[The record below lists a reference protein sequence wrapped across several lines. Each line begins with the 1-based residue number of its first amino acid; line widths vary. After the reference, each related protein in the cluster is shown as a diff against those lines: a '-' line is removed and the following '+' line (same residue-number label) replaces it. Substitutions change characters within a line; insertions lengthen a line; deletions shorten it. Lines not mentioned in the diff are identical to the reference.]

1 MKVAICEDCKRY
13 WIMPVSQCSCGSH
26 SLVEA
31 SLHNYVIA
39 ENRED
44 YFVQNTVSTKVNK
57 VQKIKD
63 VSVFDTLIQA
73 MISFT
78 CFFVT
83 VKISFHSFS
92 WYAVVSVSIWLTM
105 LYIGIFI
112 ISNRLN
118 NIIKYVNEKEE
129 RGGK

>member
-1 MKVAICEDCKRY
+1 MKVSICEDCKRY

-26 SLVEA
+26 SLVET
-31 SLHNYVIA
+31 SLHNYTSA
-39 ENRED
+39 ENRTD
-44 YFVQNTVSTKVNK
+44 YLSQDTASDK

-73 MISFT
+73 MISFI

-92 WYAVVSVSIWLTM
+92 WYAAVSVSIWLTM

-118 NIIKYVNEKEE
+118 NIIKYINEKEN
-129 RGGK
+129 

>member
-1 MKVAICEDCKRY
+1 MK
-13 WIMPVSQCSCGSH
+13 S
-26 SLVEA
+26 
-31 SLHNYVIA
+31 N
-39 ENRED
+39 
-44 YFVQNTVSTKVNK
+44 
-57 VQKIKD
+57 KIKD

-73 MISFT
+73 ITSFT

-118 NIIKYVNEKEE
+118 NIIKYINEKEE
-129 RGGK
+129 GGDKF